1 MPIRQGGFSRK
12 SQASSDVPD
21 SSMADIA
28 FLLLIF
34 FMVTTVFQKDR
45 KVDIVWPEA
54 EATQKIDEKLKNILN
69 IWVQRDGGI
78 FINDRPYSLGEI
90 SSVIA
95 PLYAASDR
103 ALVISIRGD
112 REVQYSTIDLLQKQ
126 LVAAGVV
133 RVVFATELEQRMA
146 REQR

>member
-1 MPIRQGGFSRK
+1 MPIKGGGFSRK
-12 SQASSDVPD
+12 SQASSNVPD

-45 KVDIVWPEA
+45 ERDIVWPEA

-69 IWVQRDGGI
+69 IWVQRDAAI
-78 FINDRPYSLGEI
+78 FINDRPYGMGEV
-90 SSVIA
+90 SQVIA

-133 RVVFATELEQRMA
+133 RVVFATELEQRMT
-146 REQR
+146 RERR

>member
-1 MPIRQGGFSRK
+1 MSIKSGGFSRK
-12 SQASSDVPD
+12 SKASSNVPD

-45 KVDIVWPEA
+45 ERDIVWPEA

-69 IWVQRDGGI
+69 IWVQRDAAI
-78 FINDRPYSLGEI
+78 FINDRPYVMGEV
-90 SSVIA
+90 SQVIA

-112 REVQYSTIDLLQKQ
+112 REVQYTTIDLLQKQ

-146 REQR
+146 MEQR

>member
-1 MPIRQGGFSRK
+1 MPIKSGGFSRK
-12 SQASSDVPD
+12 SEASSKVPD

-45 KVDIVWPEA
+45 ERDIVWPEA

-69 IWVQRDGGI
+69 IWVQRNGNI
-78 FINDRPYSLGEI
+78 FINDRPYGMGEV
-90 SSVIA
+90 SQVIA

-112 REVQYSTIDLLQKQ
+112 REVPYGTMDLLQKQ

>member
-1 MPIRQGGFSRK
+1 MPIKGGGFSRK
-12 SQASSDVPD
+12 SKANSSVPD

-45 KVDIVWPEA
+45 KVDIVWPQA
-54 EATQKIDEKLKNILN
+54 EATEKIDEKLKNILN
-69 IWVQRDGGI
+69 IWVERDGDLY
-78 FINDRPYSLGEI
+78 INDRLYQMEEVSAVI
-90 SSVIA
+90 S
-95 PLYAASDR
+95 PLYLASER
-103 ALVISIRGD
+103 ALVISIRAD
-112 REVQYSTIDLLQKQ
+112 REVQYRTMDQLQKQ

>member
-1 MPIRQGGFSRK
+1 MPIKSGGFSRK
-12 SQASSDVPD
+12 SQASSSVPD

-45 KVDIVWPEA
+45 ERDIVWPQA

-69 IWVQRDGGI
+69 IWVQRDGNI
-78 FINDRPYSLGEI
+78 FINDRPYGLGD
-90 SSVIA
+90 VTQVVA

-112 REVQYSTIDLLQKQ
+112 REVQYTTMDLLQKQ

>member
-45 KVDIVWPEA
+45 DRPIVWPEA

-69 IWVQRDGGI
+69 IWVQRDGSI
-78 FINDRPYSLGEI
+78 FINDRPLSMAD
-90 SSVIA
+90 VTAVVA

-103 ALVISIRGD
+103 ALVISIRSD
-112 REVQYSTIDLLQKQ
+112 RDVQYNTIDLLQKQ

-133 RVVFATELEQRMA
+133 RVVFATELEQRMS
-146 REQR
+146 RERR

>member
-1 MPIRQGGFSRK
+1 MAMRGGFSRK

-28 FLLLIF
+28 FLLLVF

-45 KVDIVWPEA
+45 DRPIVWPEA

-78 FINDRPYSLGEI
+78 FINDRPYALGD
-90 SSVIA
+90 VAAAVA
-95 PLYAASDR
+95 PLYAASER
-103 ALVISIRGD
+103 ALVISIRAD
-112 REVQYSTIDLLQKQ
+112 REVTYNTIDLIQKQ

-133 RVVFATELEQRMA
+133 RVVFATTLEQRMT
-146 REQR
+146 RERR

>member
-1 MPIRQGGFSRK
+1 MSIKGGGFSRK
-12 SQASSDVPD
+12 SQASSIVPD

-45 KVDIVWPEA
+45 NRPIVWPEA

-69 IWVQRDGGI
+69 IWVVRDGSI
-78 FINDRPYSLGEI
+78 FINDRPYTLGEVTG
-90 SSVIA
+90 VIA
-95 PLYAASDR
+95 PLYVASDR
-103 ALVISIRGD
+103 ALVISIRAD
-112 REVQYSTIDLLQKQ
+112 REVQYNTIDQLQKQ

-133 RVVFATELEQRMA
+133 RVVFATELEQRMT
-146 REQR
+146 RERR

>member
-1 MPIRQGGFSRK
+1 MPIKGGGFSRK

-45 KVDIVWPEA
+45 KVDILWPEA

-78 FINDRPYSLGEI
+78 FINDRPYTLGEI
-90 SSVIA
+90 SSVVA

-112 REVQYSTIDLLQKQ
+112 REVQYTTIDLLQKQ

>member
-1 MPIRQGGFSRK
+1 MPIKGGGFERK
-12 SQASSDVPD
+12 SKASSKVPN

-45 KVDIVWPEA
+45 NQPIVWPEA

-69 IWVQRDGGI
+69 IWVVRDGNI
-78 FINDRPYSLGEI
+78 FINDRPHTMGEV
-90 SSVIA
+90 SQVIA
-95 PLYAASDR
+95 PLYAASER
-103 ALVISIRGD
+103 ALVISIRAD
-112 REVQYSTIDLLQKQ
+112 REVRYSTIDLLQEQ

-133 RVVFATELEQRMA
+133 RVVFATELEQRMT
-146 REQR
+146 RERP

>member
-12 SQASSDVPD
+12 SQASSNVPD

>member
-1 MPIRQGGFSRK
+1 MPIKGGGFSRK
-12 SQASSDVPD
+12 SQASSEVPD

-69 IWVQRDGGI
+69 IWVQRDGAL
-78 FINDRPYSLGEI
+78 FINDRPYEMGEV
-90 SSVIA
+90 SAVIN
-95 PLYAASDR
+95 PLYIASEQ
-103 ALVISIRGD
+103 ALVISIRAD
-112 REVQYSTIDLLQKQ
+112 REVQYSTMDQLQKQ

>member
-1 MPIRQGGFSRK
+1 MGIRDGGFERK

-34 FMVTTVFQKDR
+34 FMVTTVFQKDKNR
-45 KVDIVWPEA
+45 QIVWPEA
-54 EATQKIDEKLKNILN
+54 EATQKIDEKMKNILN
-69 IWVQRDGGI
+69 IWVERDGSI
-78 FINDRPYSLGEI
+78 FINDRPYEMTEI
-90 SSVIA
+90 SGMIG

-103 ALVISIRGD
+103 QLVISIRGD
-112 REVQYSTIDLLQKQ
+112 REVTYSTIDLVQKQ

-133 RVVFATELEQRMA
+133 RVVFATELEQRMT
-146 REQR
+146 RERR

>member
-1 MPIRQGGFSRK
+1 MPIRSGGFSRK
-12 SQASSDVPD
+12 SEASSKVPD

-45 KVDIVWPEA
+45 DRPIVWPEA

-69 IWVQRDGGI
+69 IWVQRDGSI
-78 FINDRPYSLGEI
+78 FINDRPHGMEEVTQ
-90 SSVIA
+90 VIA
-95 PLYAASDR
+95 PLYVASDR
-103 ALVISIRGD
+103 ALVISIRAD
-112 REVQYSTIDLLQKQ
+112 REVQYGTMDLLQRQ

>member
-1 MPIRQGGFSRK
+1 MPIKGGGFSRK
-12 SQASSDVPD
+12 SEASSDVPN

-45 KVDIVWPEA
+45 NRPIVWPAA
-54 EATQKIDEKLKNILN
+54 EATQQIDEKLKNILN
-69 IWVQRDGGI
+69 VWVQRDGNI
-78 FINDRPYSLGEI
+78 FINDRPYALGEV
-90 SSVIA
+90 SNVVA

-103 ALVISIRGD
+103 ALVISIRAD
-112 REVQYSTIDLLQKQ
+112 REVQYNTIDLLQKQ

-133 RVVFATELEQRMA
+133 RVVFATELEQRMT
-146 REQR
+146 RERR